1 MPPKVTLLEMKY
13 IPKQMSITRGKYE
26 SIAVIGGHLD
36 KVFYQPIVTAWAH
49 TILINSHLDGHLCC

>member
-1 MPPKVTLLEMKY
+1 
-13 IPKQMSITRGKYE
+13 MSITRGKYE